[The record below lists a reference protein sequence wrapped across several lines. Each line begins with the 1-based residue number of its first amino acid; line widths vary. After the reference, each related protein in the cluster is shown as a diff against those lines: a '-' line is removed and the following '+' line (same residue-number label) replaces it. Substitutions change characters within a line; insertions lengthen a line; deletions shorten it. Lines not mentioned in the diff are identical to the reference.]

1 MHKTKFCEICGG
13 EFKPKGREKACGDDC
28 REFGKRQS
36 RAKFNAKAKA
46 MKNKHKPTNWSEI
59 TKKCKEAGLTYGQAV
74 AKGVI

>member
-1 MHKTKFCEICGG
+1 MNKTKSCEICGG

-46 MKNKHKPTNWSEI
+46 MKINRKTTNWSEI

>member
-1 MHKTKFCEICGG
+1 MNKTKSCEICGG
-13 EFKPKGREKACGDDC
+13 KFKPKGREKACGDDC
-28 REFGKRQS
+28 REYGKRQS

-46 MKNKHKPTNWSEI
+46 KKNAHNPTDWAEI

>member
-1 MHKTKFCEICGG
+1 MIKTKSCEICGE

-28 REFGKRQS
+28 REYGKRLS

-46 MKNKHKPTNWSEI
+46 KKKAHKPTNWAEI
-59 TKKCKEAGLTYGQAV
+59 TKKCKEAGLSYGEAV